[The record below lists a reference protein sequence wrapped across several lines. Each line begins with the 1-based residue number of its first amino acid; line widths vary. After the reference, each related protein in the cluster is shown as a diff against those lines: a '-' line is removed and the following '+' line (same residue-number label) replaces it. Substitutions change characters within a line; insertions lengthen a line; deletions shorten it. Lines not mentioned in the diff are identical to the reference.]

1 MVQMRQVVGMAVPVL
16 CVAGLFVCA
25 RPAYAQATAVP
36 AAPQPSPSTFDRIW
50 KFAEWYNNSANP
62 VVQRVQFSGRF
73 QHEFAYVNSDQGDH
87 DEWNVRRLRL
97 GARATLFRTFT
108 LHGEAELNPQERDP
122 LYLRLTDMYLQ
133 WSPNARFALT
143 MGKQGVPFTSDGATS
158 SRDLMTIDRSNLA
171 NNIWFPQEYMTGVS
185 VSGRVAPWVYRAG
198 VYSSGAMN
206 REFGEFTGGVF
217 ALGLVGY
224 DFGRALG
231 MREALVTGN
240 YLSQQPD
247 PENTFTRQL
256 RHIVSVHT
264 RFEDGRLGARTD
276 LSRATGYL
284 GQSDLTSVMAMPYV
298 NVTPTF
304 QLVARYTMVRSD
316 ELNGVRLATY
326 ENRVVGG
333 RGDRYDE
340 LYAGA
345 NYYFYGHRLKLQTG
359 IQVAEMR
366 DRAEDGG
373 AYSGV
378 AWTSGVRV
386 GW

>member
-1 MVQMRQVVGMAVPVL
+1 MVQMRQIVRMAVPVL
-16 CVAGLFVCA
+16 CAAGLFVGA
-25 RPAYAQATAVP
+25 RPAGAQATAAP

-50 KFAEWYNNSANP
+50 KFSEWYNNSANP

-133 WSPNARFALT
+133 WSPSARFALT

-158 SRDLMTIDRSNLA
+158 SRDLITIDRSNLA

-206 REFGEFTGGVF
+206 REFGEFTGEVF

-240 YLSQQPD
+240 YLYQQPD

-264 RFEDGRLGARTD
+264 RFEAGRLGTRTD
-276 LSRATGYL
+276 VSRATGYL

-298 NVTPTF
+298 NVTPKF

-316 ELNGVRLATY
+316 ELNGVRLAT
-326 ENRVVGG
+326 
-333 RGDRYDE
+333 
-340 LYAGA
+340 
-345 NYYFYGHRLKLQTG
+345 
-359 IQVAEMR
+359 
-366 DRAEDGG
+366 
-373 AYSGV
+373 
-378 AWTSGVRV
+378 
-386 GW
+386 